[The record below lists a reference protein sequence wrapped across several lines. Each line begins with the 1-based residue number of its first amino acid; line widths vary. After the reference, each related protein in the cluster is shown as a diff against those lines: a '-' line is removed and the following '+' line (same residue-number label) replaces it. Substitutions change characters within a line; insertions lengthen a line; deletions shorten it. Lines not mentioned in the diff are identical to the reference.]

1 MVVKVFLSF
10 ELNVSPYCDAR
21 IGILLTFKFHLALP
35 GLWIGLAIALFFGAL
50 ITVTIVLRT
59 DWDREVIIA
68 AERLNDDEENGDRR
82 EEAEA

>member
-1 MVVKVFLSF
+1 MRGT
-10 ELNVSPYCDAR
+10 R

-59 DWDREVIIA
+59 DWDREVVVA
-68 AERLNDDEENGDRR
+68 AERLDDDEDSNGNRDAE
-82 EEAEA
+82 EEA